1 MSTDEAPPLA
11 DHVERFA
18 DGERSPRVPYATLV
32 EAFAALRRDVGDI
45 MAVTARSLPAASPS
59 ETVTAP
65 IEALDV
71 RRRFGEKVAL
81 DGVSLRVARGEIGA
95 LLGPNGAGKTTL
107 LRILCGL
114 MDADSGTVRVMGE
127 DARRSPREL
136 RGRIGLVPSGDRSF
150 YLRLT
155 GLQNLVFF
163 ARLHG
168 LSRRAAGARSLE
180 VLEDVGL
187 GGAERRRVGLYSHG
201 MQKRLSVA
209 RALLMKP
216 EVMLIDE
223 ATHDLDPEGARQVR
237 ELVAGFARRGT
248 AVLWTTQRL
257 DEIRGF
263 ADSVTLISGGE
274 VRFAGSVP
282 ELMSH
287 ALAQRYVLRVE
298 NGALSGKKL
307 EPSLQSALGSSGTIR
322 AIAGG
327 NSNDF
332 VLSLRED
339 AALGD
344 ALRSLLSTDV
354 QIHACREERSQIEEA
369 FILLSGSQNVAT
381 V

>member
-1 MSTDEAPPLA
+1 MSTDEIAPHA
-11 DHVERFA
+11 DQVERFP
-18 DGERSPRVPYATLV
+18 DGAPSSSARYAPLV
-32 EAFAALRRDVGDI
+32 EAFVGLRRDVGHF
-45 MAVTARSLPAASPS
+45 MALTAPSPPAASPADR
-59 ETVTAP
+59 VTAP
-65 IEALDV
+65 IDARDV
-71 RRRFGEKVAL
+71 QRRFGERVAL
-81 DGVSLRVARGEIGA
+81 DGVSLRVEQSEIGA

-136 RGRIGLVPSGDRSF
+136 RRRIGFVPSGDRSF

-168 LSRRAAGARSLE
+168 LSRHAANARSLE
-180 VLEDVGL
+180 LLEEVGL

-216 EVMLIDE
+216 EVMLVDE

-237 ELVAGFARRGT
+237 ELVAGLARRGT

-263 ADSVTLISGGE
+263 ADSVTLLSAGE

-298 NGALSGKKL
+298 NGALSGSEL
-307 EPSLQSALGSSGTIR
+307 EPSLQRALGSSGTIR
-322 AIAGG
+322 AVGG
-327 NSNDF
+327 GTGDDF
-332 VLSLRED
+332 VLSLGED
-339 AALGD
+339 VALGD
-344 ALRSLLSTDV
+344 ALRSLLSAEV
-354 QIHACREERSQIEEA
+354 QIHACREEKSQIEEA
-369 FILLSGSQNVAT
+369 FILLSGSPNGAT
-381 V
+381 P

>member
-1 MSTDEAPPLA
+1 MAP
-11 DHVERFA
+11 D
-18 DGERSPRVPYATLV
+18 
-32 EAFAALRRDVGDI
+32 ALPRDVEDV
-45 MAVTARSLPAASPS
+45 MALTAPSAQAASPS

-65 IEALDV
+65 IEAHEV
-71 RRRFGEKVAL
+71 RRCFGQKVAL
-81 DGVSLRVARGEIGA
+81 DGVSLRIEQGEIGA

-114 MDADSGTVRVMGE
+114 MDADGGTVRVMGE
-127 DARRSPREL
+127 DAHRSPREL
-136 RGRIGLVPSGDRSF
+136 RRRIGLVPSGDRSF

-187 GGAERRRVGLYSHG
+187 SGAERRRVGLYSHG

-216 EVMLIDE
+216 AVLLIDE

-237 ELVAGFARRGT
+237 ELIAGLARRGT

-263 ADSVTLISGGE
+263 ADSVTLISAGE

-298 NGALSGKKL
+298 NGALSGKEL
-307 EPSLQSALGSSGTIR
+307 EPALQRALGSGGTIR
-322 AIAGG
+322 AAGG
-327 NSNDF
+327 NSDDF
-332 VLSLRED
+332 LLSLGENVV
-339 AALGD
+339 LGD
-344 ALRSLLSTDV
+344 ALRSLLSADV

-369 FILLSGSQNVAT
+369 FILLSGSPNGAT
-381 V
+381 E